1 MAEEQQHSFEKGHGK
16 ADSEIPVSVV
26 MRSYN
31 DAPLLPRTLE
41 ALDAQEG
48 VAVELLVFESAST
61 DDSVAIFESHGF
73 EKMVQLEPGSY
84 WSSKV
89 LNEGVRHA
97 RHEVVVF
104 LNSDAILT
112 SPQVLHGMASRLLA
126 SEKTA
131 GVFARQLPRPDAGFM
146 TRLEFK
152 YAFDQRESMKEE
164 AEWLSLVCSAVRRS
178 VWRKEAFDERI
189 TYAEDAVW
197 TAAVKALGFEIAYVP
212 GVAAEHS
219 HEYTWTQRYDRSFND
234 AVALGLIAKSDPS
247 SSWLGGFLL
256 PWIKRSLRY
265 GLRSCLA
272 GKPWMAPF
280 VFSYQ
285 YPLIDGQRKGAAL
298 GWRHFSNPD
307 TRDQLQPLS
316 RNGQLK
322 TTAS

>member
-1 MAEEQQHSFEKGHGK
+1 MAEEKQHPFEKGNGK
-16 ADSEIPVSVV
+16 ADSEIPISVV

-41 ALDAQEG
+41 ALDDQEG
-48 VAVELLVFESAST
+48 VKVELLVFESAST
-61 DDSVAIFESHGF
+61 DDSVAIFEAHGF
-73 EKMVQLEPGSY
+73 DKMVQLEAGSY

-89 LNEGVRHA
+89 LNEGVRLA
-97 RHEVVVF
+97 SHEVVVF

-112 SPQVLHGMASRLLA
+112 SPQVLRGMADRLLA

-146 TRLEFK
+146 TCLEFK
-152 YAFDQRESMKEE
+152 YAFEKRESMKAE
-164 AEWLSLVCSAVRRS
+164 ADWLSLVCSAVRRS
-178 VWRKEAFDERI
+178 VWEKVAFDERI

-197 TAAVKALGFEIAYVP
+197 TSAVNKLGFEIAYVP
-212 GVAAEHS
+212 EVAAEHS

-234 AVALGLIAKSDPS
+234 AVALGLIATSDPS

-256 PWIKRSLRY
+256 PWLKRSVRY
-265 GLRSCLA
+265 GLRACLA

-285 YPLIDGQRKGAAL
+285 YPLVDGQRKGAAL
-298 GWRHFSNPD
+298 GWRHFSDPG
-307 TRDQLQPLS
+307 TRDRPQPLS
-316 RNGQLK
+316 RNGQVK
-322 TTAS
+322 TSSS